1 MAALIWIGALVS
13 LAGLAGI
20 GWSVRL
26 ATRAKGNGQ
35 NDDQIRAALQAAL
48 LWNMAAL
55 GLSAMGL
62 ALVVVGIIL
71 R

>member
-26 ATRAKGNGQ
+26 ATRAKGKNQ